1 MNKCY
6 YEAVI
11 FTLRIPNLMN
21 LKDFHNPEVGQ
32 VILTQ
37 SGYHAFIPAPLPPN
51 LVWTLPLVSAL
62 SEAERDL
69 SRLAALTG
77 AFPFPRLL
85 IQPFMRREAVLSSRI
100 EGIRATLA
108 ELYTYESTQLSFL
121 EPGDDVREVH
131 NYVTALDY
139 GLERLKTL
147 PISLRLIREIH
158 EKLMHGVRGGN
169 LTPGEFRR
177 TQNWIGPAGST
188 IMTATYIPPPVDEM
202 NQALGDL
209 EKFIHTS
216 TEVPVLARAA
226 MIHYQFE
233 ALHPFLDG
241 NGRVGRLLMALLFTE
256 WNILSQPLLN
266 LSVYFERYR
275 QEYYDNLLA
284 VSQRG
289 DWVAWLR
296 FFLRGVSSQAQDSL
310 VRMQR
315 LEAIRTKYEP
325 LVKSDRNSERMGV
338 VMDFLFIRP
347 IFSAK
352 QLAENVGMPFKT
364 ARQYIEKLAK
374 AGILR
379 EVTGNARNQIY
390 RADEIFGA
398 MDNVQD

>member
-1 MNKCY
+1 MNPNDFRSP
-6 YEAVI
+6 EA
-11 FTLRIPNLMN
+11 
-21 LKDFHNPEVGQ
+21 GQ

-37 SGYHAFIPAPLPPN
+37 NGYHAFIPAPLPPN
-51 LVWTLPLVSAL
+51 LVWSLPLISAL

-69 SRLAALTG
+69 SRLAALAG

-100 EGIRATLA
+100 EGTRATLA

-169 LTPGEFRR
+169 LTPGEFRL

-188 IMTATYIPPPVDEM
+188 IMTATYVPPPVDEM
-202 NQALGDL
+202 NQELGDL

-216 TEVPVLARAA
+216 TEIPVLARAA

-289 DWVAWLR
+289 DWEAWLR

-325 LVKSDRNSERMGV
+325 LVKSDRNSERMGTV
-338 VMDFLFIRP
+338 LDFLFARP
-347 IFSAK
+347 ILSAK
-352 QLAENVGMPFKT
+352 QLAESVGMPFKT

>member
-1 MNKCY
+1 MNPNDFRSP
-6 YEAVI
+6 EA
-11 FTLRIPNLMN
+11 
-21 LKDFHNPEVGQ
+21 GQ

-37 SGYHAFIPAPLPPN
+37 NDYYAFIPAPLPPS
-51 LVWTLPLVSAL
+51 LVWSLPLISAL

-69 SRLAALTG
+69 SRLAALAG
-77 AFPFPRLL
+77 SFPFPRLL

-100 EGIRATLA
+100 EGTRATLA

-131 NYVTALDY
+131 DYVTALDY
-139 GLERLKTL
+139 GMERLKTL

-158 EKLMHGVRGGN
+158 EKLMQGVRGGN

-177 TQNWIGPAGST
+177 TQNWIGSAGST
-188 IMTATYIPPPVDEM
+188 IMTATYVPPPVDEM
-202 NQALGDL
+202 NHALGDL
-209 EKFIHTS
+209 EKFIHTG
-216 TEVPVLARAA
+216 TDVPVLARAA

-256 WNILSQPLLN
+256 WNILPQPLLN

-275 QEYYDNLLA
+275 QEYYDHLLS
-284 VSQRG
+284 VSQRS
-289 DWVAWLR
+289 DWEAWLR
-296 FFLRGVSSQAQDSL
+296 FFLRGVSAQARDSV
-310 VRMQR
+310 VRMQQ
-315 LEAIRTKYEP
+315 LEAIRTTYEP
-325 LVKSDRNSERMGV
+325 LVKSDRNSERMGAV
-338 VMDFLFIRP
+338 LDFLFTRP
-347 IFSAK
+347 ILSSK
-352 QLAENVGMPFKT
+352 QLAESVGMPFKT

-390 RADEIFGA
+390 RADEVFGA
-398 MDNVQD
+398 LDNLQD

>member
-1 MNKCY
+1 MN
-6 YEAVI
+6 
-11 FTLRIPNLMN
+11 PN
-21 LKDFHNPEVGQ
+21 DFRSPEVGQ

-37 SGYHAFIPAPLPPN
+37 NGYHAFIPAPLPPN
-51 LVWTLPLVSAL
+51 LVWSLPLISAL

-69 SRLAALTG
+69 SRLAALAG

-85 IQPFMRREAVLSSRI
+85 IQPFMRREAVFSSRI
-100 EGIRATLA
+100 EGTRATLA
-108 ELYTYESTQLSFL
+108 ELYTYESIQLSFL
-121 EPGDDVREVH
+121 ELGDDVREVH

-158 EKLMHGVRGGN
+158 EKLMHDVRGGN

-188 IMTATYIPPPVDEM
+188 IMTATYVPPPVDEM

-216 TEVPVLARAA
+216 TEIPVLARAA

-275 QEYYDNLLA
+275 QEYYDHLLS

-310 VRMQR
+310 ARMQR

-325 LVKSDRNSERMGV
+325 LVKSDRNSERMGAV
-338 VMDFLFIRP
+338 LDFLFARP
-347 IFSAK
+347 ILSAK
-352 QLAENVGMPFKT
+352 QLAESVGMPFKT
-364 ARQYIEKLAK
+364 ARQYIEKLVK

-398 MDNVQD
+398 MDNVQE

>member
-1 MNKCY
+1 MNPNDFRSP
-6 YEAVI
+6 EA
-11 FTLRIPNLMN
+11 
-21 LKDFHNPEVGQ
+21 GQ

-37 SGYHAFIPAPLPPN
+37 NGYHAFIPAPLPPN
-51 LVWTLPLVSAL
+51 LIWSLPLISAL

-100 EGIRATLA
+100 EGTRATLA

-121 EPGDDVREVH
+121 EPEEDVREVH

-139 GLERLKTL
+139 GLERLKAL

-158 EKLMHGVRGGN
+158 EKLMHGARGGN

-188 IMTATYIPPPVDEM
+188 IMTATFVPPPVDEM

-209 EKFIHTS
+209 EKFIHTG
-216 TEVPVLARAA
+216 TDVPVLARAA

-256 WNILSQPLLN
+256 WNILPQPLLN

-289 DWVAWLR
+289 GWEAWLR
-296 FFLRGVSSQAQDSL
+296 FFLRGVSLQAQDSL
-310 VRMQR
+310 LRMQR

-325 LVKSDRNSERMGV
+325 LVKSDRNSERMGAV
-338 VMDFLFIRP
+338 LDFLFARP
-347 IFSAK
+347 ILSAK

-364 ARQYIEKLAK
+364 ARQYIEKLAS

-390 RADEIFGA
+390 RADDIFGA
-398 MDNVQD
+398 MDNVQE

>member
-1 MNKCY
+1 
-6 YEAVI
+6 
-11 FTLRIPNLMN
+11 MN

-51 LVWTLPLVSAL
+51 MVWTLPLVSAL

-100 EGIRATLA
+100 EGTRATLA
-108 ELYTYESTQLSFL
+108 ELYTYESTQLPFL

-188 IMTATYIPPPVDEM
+188 IMTANYVPPPVDEM

-209 EKFIHTS
+209 EKFIHTGS
-216 TEVPVLARAA
+216 DVPALARAS

-233 ALHPFLDG
+233 AIHPFLDG
-241 NGRVGRLLMALLFTE
+241 NGRMGRLLMALLFTE

-275 QEYYDNLLA
+275 QEYYDHLLS

-289 DWVAWLR
+289 DWEVWLR
-296 FFLRGVSSQAQDSL
+296 FFLRGVSAQAQDSL
-310 VRMQR
+310 MRMQR
-315 LEAIRTKYEP
+315 LESIRTKYEQ
-325 LVKSDRNSERMGV
+325 LAKSDRNSERMGV
-338 VMDFLFIRP
+338 VLDFLFTRP
-347 IFSAK
+347 ILSAK

-379 EVTGNARNQIY
+379 EITGNARNQIY

>member
-1 MNKCY
+1 MNPNDFRSP
-6 YEAVI
+6 EA
-11 FTLRIPNLMN
+11 
-21 LKDFHNPEVGQ
+21 GQ
-32 VILTQ
+32 VILTKN
-37 SGYHAFIPAPLPPN
+37 GYYAFIPAPLPPN
-51 LVWTLPLVSAL
+51 LVWSLPLISAL

-69 SRLAALTG
+69 SRLATLAG

-85 IQPFMRREAVLSSRI
+85 IQPFTRREAVLSSRI
-100 EGIRATLA
+100 EGTRATLA

-121 EPGDDVREVH
+121 GPEDDVREVH

-188 IMTATYIPPPVDEM
+188 IMTATYVPPPVDEM

-216 TEVPVLARAA
+216 TEVPVLTRAA

-241 NGRVGRLLMALLFTE
+241 NGRMGRLLMALLFTE
-256 WNILSQPLLN
+256 WNILPQPLLN
-266 LSVYFERYR
+266 LSVYFEHYR
-275 QEYYDNLLA
+275 QEYYDHLLS

-289 DWVAWLR
+289 DWDVWLR

-325 LVKSDRNSERMGV
+325 LVKSDRNSERMGAV
-338 VMDFLFIRP
+338 IDFLFARP
-347 IFSAK
+347 ILSAK
-352 QLAENVGMPFKT
+352 QLADSVGMPFKT
-364 ARQYIEKLAK
+364 ARQYIEKLTK
-374 AGILR
+374 AAILR

-390 RADEIFGA
+390 CADEIFGA
-398 MDNVQD
+398 LDNIQV

>member
-1 MNKCY
+1 MNPNDFRSP
-6 YEAVI
+6 EA
-11 FTLRIPNLMN
+11 
-21 LKDFHNPEVGQ
+21 GQ

-37 SGYHAFIPAPLPPN
+37 NGYHAFMPAPLPPN
-51 LVWTLPLVSAL
+51 LVWSLPLISAL

-69 SRLAALTG
+69 SRLAALAG

-100 EGIRATLA
+100 EGTRATLA

-121 EPGDDVREVH
+121 ESGDDLREVH

-139 GLERLKTL
+139 GMERLKTL
-147 PISLRLIREIH
+147 PISLRLIREIRG
-158 EKLMHGVRGGN
+158 KLMQGMRGGN
-169 LTPGEFRR
+169 LTPGEFRL

-188 IMTATYIPPPVDEM
+188 IMTAAYVPPPVDEM

-209 EKFIHTS
+209 EKFIHTG
-216 TEVPVLARAA
+216 TDVPVLARAA

-275 QEYYDNLLA
+275 QEYYDHLLA

-289 DWVAWLR
+289 DWDVWLR

-325 LVKSDRNSERMGV
+325 LVKSDRNSERMGAV
-338 VMDFLFIRP
+338 LDFLFARP
-347 IFSAK
+347 ILSAK
-352 QLAENVGMPFKT
+352 QLAESVGMPFKT

-390 RADEIFGA
+390 RADEIFSV
-398 MDNVQD
+398 MDNVQE

>member
-1 MNKCY
+1 MNAVVY
-6 YEAVI
+6 DILGYSTMNPNDFRSPEA
-11 FTLRIPNLMN
+11 
-21 LKDFHNPEVGQ
+21 GQ

-37 SGYHAFIPAPLPPN
+37 NGYHAFIPAPLPPN
-51 LVWTLPLVSAL
+51 LIWSLPLISAL

-100 EGIRATLA
+100 EGTRATLA

-121 EPGDDVREVH
+121 EPEEDVREVH

-139 GLERLKTL
+139 GLERLKAL

-158 EKLMHGVRGGN
+158 EKLMHGARGGN

-188 IMTATYIPPPVDEM
+188 IMTATFVPPPVDEM

-209 EKFIHTS
+209 EKFIHTG
-216 TEVPVLARAA
+216 TDVPVLARAA

-256 WNILSQPLLN
+256 WNILPQPLLN

-275 QEYYDNLLA
+275 QEYYDHLLA

-289 DWVAWLR
+289 DWEAWLR

-325 LVKSDRNSERMGV
+325 LVKSDRNSERMGAV
-338 VMDFLFIRP
+338 LDFLFARP
-347 IFSAK
+347 ILSAK

-364 ARQYIEKLAK
+364 ARQYIEKLAS

-390 RADEIFGA
+390 RADDIFGA
-398 MDNVQD
+398 MDNVQE

>member
-1 MNKCY
+1 MNPNDFRSP
-6 YEAVI
+6 EA
-11 FTLRIPNLMN
+11 
-21 LKDFHNPEVGQ
+21 GQ

-37 SGYHAFIPAPLPPN
+37 NGYHAFIPAPLPPN
-51 LVWTLPLVSAL
+51 LVWPLPLISAL

-69 SRLAALTG
+69 SRLAALAD

-100 EGIRATLA
+100 EGTRATLA

-121 EPGDDVREVH
+121 ELGDDVREVH

-169 LTPGEFRR
+169 LTPSEFRR

-188 IMTATYIPPPVDEM
+188 IMTATYVPPPVDEM

-216 TEVPVLARAA
+216 AEIPVLARAA

-289 DWVAWLR
+289 GWVAWLH

-325 LVKSDRNSERMGV
+325 LVKSDRNSERMGAV
-338 VMDFLFIRP
+338 LDFLFARP
-347 IFSAK
+347 ILSAK
-352 QLAENVGMPFKT
+352 QLAESVGMPFKT

-390 RADEIFGA
+390 RADEIFDA
-398 MDNVQD
+398 MNNVQE

>member
-1 MNKCY
+1 MNAVVY
-6 YEAVI
+6 DILGYSTMNPNDFRSPEA
-11 FTLRIPNLMN
+11 
-21 LKDFHNPEVGQ
+21 GQ

-37 SGYHAFIPAPLPPN
+37 NGYHAFIPAPLPPN
-51 LVWTLPLVSAL
+51 LIWSLPLISAL

-100 EGIRATLA
+100 EGTRATLA

-121 EPGDDVREVH
+121 EPEEDVREVH

-139 GLERLKTL
+139 GLERLKAL

-158 EKLMHGVRGGN
+158 EKLMHGARGGN

-188 IMTATYIPPPVDEM
+188 IMTATFVPPPVDEM

-209 EKFIHTS
+209 EKFIHTG
-216 TEVPVLARAA
+216 TDVPVLARAA

-256 WNILSQPLLN
+256 WNILPQPLLN

-284 VSQRG
+284 VSRRG
-289 DWVAWLR
+289 GWEAWLR
-296 FFLRGVSSQAQDSL
+296 FFLRGVSLQAQDSL
-310 VRMQR
+310 LRMQR

-325 LVKSDRNSERMGV
+325 LVKSDRNSERMGAV
-338 VMDFLFIRP
+338 LDFLFARP
-347 IFSAK
+347 ILSAK

-364 ARQYIEKLAK
+364 ARQYIEKLAS

-390 RADEIFGA
+390 RADDIFGA
-398 MDNVQD
+398 MDNVQE